1 MRFNRIIAGILAAL
15 MCAGSFALP
24 TFADEGDAILTTAP
38 GATEG
43 ETAEGEPTEG
53 ETTEEVEGFKGE
65 IFEEFQD
72 YTKLEFKTVEDKL
85 NTMKK
90 MVWND
95 RYELYVEPWTGEVF
109 CYDTVTG
116 QVLSTNPYDLYS
128 TGTTERKRKELLSQI
143 IIKYTDTTGTSKEYL
158 SYEDAAEME
167 QIVVKEIKGGVRIEY
182 TIGRSQSSFLVPRS
196 ISVERFETLIM
207 ANIPGGPEWLAS
219 GATAAER
226 DDSLLDFKAKQ
237 FYYKY
242 LIYDPTDPTNPERVL
257 ADMYSKYPVTK
268 KKNLPIYVLT
278 SDIVNRELL
287 VIESYIKEYCPEY
300 NFEEL
305 EKDHAET
312 EYTGNAVEPALFK
325 LALEYK
331 LTDTGMTVSLP
342 ANGIRYDETNYT
354 LEELQVLPFLGA
366 GDNQYT
372 GYNFLPDGSGAITRF
387 EDYVGKSVN
396 LAGDMYGIDY
406 AYLMI
411 EGTKSQTMRLP
422 VFGIV
427 ENTSKTERVAT
438 EVEMER
444 VLEDGTIEKYIST
457 SYSNVTTTTSK
468 GFLAIIEEGDALTS
482 IMSTSGGTT
491 HKYYSIITKFEPRP
505 KDQYNLAGSIS
516 VGSSSMITVV
526 SERKYVGKLTF
537 NLIMLNDEKL
547 AKDNGLE
554 NYYEASWVGMA
565 KAYREYLE
573 KKGVLTRL
581 IEETTKKDIPLYI
594 ESFGVIPTT
603 EKILSM
609 PVEVDVALTSFEDI
623 KTMYDELAAEGITNI
638 NFKLSGY
645 ANGNMYGRHMPGKL
659 KWEKAVGG
667 NDGFAD
673 LVAYAKEKGFGI
685 YPDFSFTSVVVDEM
699 FDGFSLKKHAAKT
712 IDDRYVYK
720 VVFTGTSDVPQYDGI
735 LVSPSAYSEFYDK
748 FTVNYAEYGLNSIA
762 LSTMGTDLNSDFD
775 TDEPFNRED
784 TKLLVTQFLDKVKSE
799 YSSILGEGGNAYT
812 LKYFDHLLNVSLDSS
827 RYALTSAAV
836 PFVGLVLHGYINFA
850 GTPINM
856 EGDIDYALLKAIESG
871 SSIYF
876 ILNYDNTE
884 LLKEST
890 MLSRYFAVRYDITK
904 SEVIEQYNKLN
915 AAIGDLQ
922 TTLIT
927 DHQFM
932 RGERVADP
940 DEVEADLLAAQQA
953 ADELY
958 EKSKLNAYKNAV
970 LEYRKKYEAGEIPAG
985 TEIVYEVPEKQA
997 PVVLVGGPKRDE
1009 SGNILTNSTTGEFE
1023 YTTTKYTSDDGSI
1036 VKVTYG
1042 DSVSFI
1048 INYNNFKVTVWDDD
1062 GKEYTVDSY
1071 SFIKIN

>member
-1 MRFNRIIAGILAAL
+1 MRFQRLLAGFLAVL

-24 TFADEGDAILTTAP
+24 AFAAETDGLLTTAP
-38 GATEG
+38 AEG
-43 ETAEGEPTEG
+43 ETA
-53 ETTEEVEGFKGE
+53 TEEAKGFKGE

-72 YTKLEFKTVEDKL
+72 YTTLTFETVEAKL
-85 NTMKK
+85 DTMQK

-95 RYELYVEPWTGEVF
+95 RYEIYVEPWTGEVY

-128 TGTTERKRKELLSQI
+128 TGTTEGKRKELLSQI
-143 IIKYTDTTGTSKEYL
+143 IIKYTDTTGTSKQYT
-158 SYEDAAEME
+158 SYADAAEME
-167 QIVVKEIKGGVRIEY
+167 QIAVKKIKGGVRVEY
-182 TIGRSQSSFLVPRS
+182 TIGRSQSSFLVPRM
-196 ISVERFETLIM
+196 ISVERFDALI
-207 ANIPGGPEWLAS
+207 ASKLPTGAEWVAS
-219 GATAAER
+219 GR
-226 DDSLLDFKAKQ
+226 VGYRNDSLLGFKARQ
-237 FYYKY
+237 VIFKY
-242 LIYDPTDPTNPERVL
+242 IPYDPTDENNPERVL

-268 KKNLPIYVLT
+268 KKNLPVYVLT

-287 VIESYIKEYCPEY
+287 QLEGYIKEFCPEY
-300 NFEEL
+300 TFEEL
-305 EKDHAET
+305 EKDHTET
-312 EYTGNAVEPALFK
+312 EYSGNSVEPALFK

-331 LTDTGMTVSLP
+331 VTDTGMTVSLP

-354 LEELQVLPFLGA
+354 LEELQVLPYLGA
-366 GDNQYT
+366 GDNKYT

-396 LAGDMYGIDY
+396 LAGDLYGIDY
-406 AYLMI
+406 SYLMI

-427 ENTSKTERVAT
+427 ENTTKTERIAKET
-438 EVEMER
+438 ELER
-444 VLEDGTIEKYIST
+444 VLEDGTVEKYIST
-457 SYSNVTTTTSK
+457 SYENVTTETSK

-482 IMSTSGGTT
+482 IMSTSGGNT

-505 KDQYNLAGSIS
+505 KDQYSLAGSIS

-537 NLIMLNDEKL
+537 NLIMLNDAELAEEK
-547 AKDNGLE
+547 GLE

-573 KKGVLTRL
+573 NKGILTRL
-581 IEETTKKDIPLYI
+581 TDETVKKDIPLYI
-594 ESFGVIPTT
+594 ETFGVIPTT

-638 NFKLSGY
+638 NFKLTGY
-645 ANGNMYGRHMPGKL
+645 ANGTMYGRHMPGKL

-667 NDGFAD
+667 NDGFAE
-673 LVAYAKEKGFGI
+673 LVAYSKEKGFGI
-685 YPDFSFTSVVVDEM
+685 YPDFSFTSVTRDEM
-699 FDGFSLKKHAAKT
+699 FDGFNLKKHAAKT

-720 VVFTGTSDVPQYDGI
+720 VVFSGTTTTPTYDGI
-735 LVSPSAYSEFYDK
+735 LVSPSAYGEFYDK
-748 FTVNYAEYGLNSIA
+748 FTVNYAEYGLDSIA

-784 TKLLVTQFLDKVKSE
+784 TKLLVTQFLDKVNSE

-915 AAIGDLQ
+915 AAIGGLQ
-922 TTLIT
+922 TSVIT

-932 RGERVADP
+932 LGERVADA
-940 DEVEADLLAAQQA
+940 DEIEADKLAAELA
-953 ADELY
+953 AEELY
-958 EKSKLNAYKNAV
+958 QKQLANTYKNAV
-970 LEYRKKYEAGEIPAG
+970 NEYRKKYENGEIPAG
-985 TEIVYEVPEKQA
+985 TEIVYELPVKQPA
-997 PVVLVGGPKRDE
+997 VVVVGGAKKDADGKVIIDE
-1009 SGNILTNSTTGEFE
+1009 KTGTFE
-1023 YTTTKYTSDDGSI
+1023 YTTTKYTSNDGSI

-1048 INYNNFKVTVWDDD
+1048 INYNNFQVTVWDDD
-1062 GKEYTVDSY
+1062 GTEYVLDSY
-1071 SFIKIN
+1071 SFVKIN